1 MSPLTAPQ
9 RRVAPSRPA
18 RARRAATKSPGE
30 KQQNA
35 AQNKLAPRKLE
46 AADGNAATMARPGGG
61 GYARKTILKLSEKNR

>member
-18 RARRAATKSPGE
+18 RARRAATKSPEE

-35 AQNKLAPRKLE
+35 AQNKLATRMQE
-46 AADGNAATMARPGGG
+46 TDDGNATTMARPGGE
-61 GYARKTILKLSEKNR
+61 GYARKHWVTKTN